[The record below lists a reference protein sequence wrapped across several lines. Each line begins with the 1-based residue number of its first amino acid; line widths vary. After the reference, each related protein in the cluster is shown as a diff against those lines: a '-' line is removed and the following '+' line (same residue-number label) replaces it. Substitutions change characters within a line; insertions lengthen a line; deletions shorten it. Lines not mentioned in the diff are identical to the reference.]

1 MSTLKVNNLQDI
13 NGANNS
19 TPSEVANGRAKAW
32 VHFDGTF
39 GSSPFTVGNGGIYDS
54 YNVSSV
60 TDSGTGLYV
69 VNMSITMANI
79 NYVVVSDGR
88 FDTNDGLGTNH
99 ITTRRTAF
107 TTTTFGIRSSTGST
121 STANDS
127 EFVCAVVYGD

>member
-13 NGANNS
+13 NGTNNS

-60 TDSGTGLYV
+60 TDSGTGRYV
-69 VNMSITMANI
+69 VNMSITMANTH
-79 NYVVVSDGR
+79 YVVVADGR
-88 FDTNDGLGTNH
+88 LDTNDGNGTTNVQ
-99 ITTRRTAF
+99 TRRTAF
-107 TTTTFGIRSSTGST
+107 TTTTFGVRGNTGSQNGH
-121 STANDS
+121 NDCA
-127 EFVCAVVYGD
+127 FCCAVVYGD

>member
-13 NGANNS
+13 NGTNNS

-39 GSSPFTVGNGGIYDS
+39 GSSPFTVGNGGIFDS

-60 TDSGTGLYV
+60 TDSGTGKYV

-79 NYVVVSDGR
+79 NYVVVADGR
-88 FDTNDGLGTNH
+88 LDTNDGNGTSNVQ
-99 ITTRRTAF
+99 TRRTAF
-107 TTTTFGIRSSTGST
+107 TTTTFGVRGSVGN
-121 STANDS
+121 SNNVVYCA
-127 EFVCAVVYGD
+127 FCCAVVYGD

>member
-39 GSSPFTVGNGGIYDS
+39 GSSPFTVGNGGIFDS

-60 TDSGTGLYV
+60 TDSGTGKYV

-79 NYVVVSDGR
+79 NYVVVADGR
-88 FDTNDGLGTNH
+88 LDTNDGNGTSNVQ
-99 ITTRRTAF
+99 TRRTAF
-107 TTTTFGIRSSTGST
+107 TTTTFGVRGSVGN
-121 STANDS
+121 SNNVVDCA
-127 EFVCAVVYGD
+127 FCCAVVYGD

>member
-13 NGANNS
+13 NGTNNS

-39 GSSPFTVGNGGIYDS
+39 GSSPFTVGNGGIFDS

-60 TDSGTGLYV
+60 TDSGTGKYV

-79 NYVVVSDGR
+79 NYAAFADGR
-88 FDTNDGLGTNH
+88 FNLSDGDGSANLTL
-99 ITTRRTAF
+99 RRIAQ
-107 TTTTFGIRSSTGST
+107 TTTSYGIRCSDASANVYNPTFVTG
-121 STANDS
+121 
-127 EFVCAVVYGD
+127 VVFGD